1 MKFLKFFFFSFFLCV
16 SSVASNDINLSNEN
30 NRFEGLDKT
39 KNSFKIINQIN
50 QINTSKIKTEY
61 GDFVKL
67 TVPYY
72 STNSEIGTPELPS
85 LMKLIS
91 VPNGSEVD
99 VNIINKASKKIKLSE
114 VFYSLLVISIMI
126 AIADQT
132 ANLFK
137 DSFQRLRP
145 CYNESLISFVRL
157 VNESCGGKYGF
168 FSAHA
173 SNSFSLAVFFGLLF
187 KNKFRFIIYMTLFYA
202 SLISF
207 SRIYLG
213 VHFPLDIFFGGVYG
227 IITGLVIFRIYE
239 NRLNF
244 FKFLNKS

>member
-1 MKFLKFFFFSFFLCV
+1 MIEEILKLDSQLFLFLNNLGSPAFDNFWIYLSYKESNILFYLALLIFYFFS
-16 SSVASNDINLSNEN
+16 E
-30 NRFEGLDKT
+30 
-39 KNSFKIINQIN
+39 
-50 QINTSKIKTEY
+50 
-61 GDFVKL
+61 
-67 TVPYY
+67 
-72 STNSEIGTPELPS
+72 
-85 LMKLIS
+85 
-91 VPNGSEVD
+91 
-99 VNIINKASKKIKLSE
+99 SKKIKLSE
-114 VFYSLLVISIMI
+114 VFYSLFFIAIMI

>member
-1 MKFLKFFFFSFFLCV
+1 MIEEILKLDSQLFIFLNNLGSPTFDNFWIYLSYKESNILFYLALLIFYFFS
-16 SSVASNDINLSNEN
+16 E
-30 NRFEGLDKT
+30 
-39 KNSFKIINQIN
+39 
-50 QINTSKIKTEY
+50 
-61 GDFVKL
+61 
-67 TVPYY
+67 
-72 STNSEIGTPELPS
+72 
-85 LMKLIS
+85 
-91 VPNGSEVD
+91 
-99 VNIINKASKKIKLSE
+99 SKKIKLSE
-114 VFYSLLVISIMI
+114 VFYSLLFIAIMI

-202 SLISF
+202 FLISF

>member
-1 MKFLKFFFFSFFLCV
+1 MIEEILKLDSQLFLFL
-16 SSVASNDINLSNEN
+16 NNL
-30 NRFEGLDKT
+30 
-39 KNSFKIINQIN
+39 
-50 QINTSKIKTEY
+50 
-61 GDFVKL
+61 
-67 TVPYY
+67 
-72 STNSEIGTPELPS
+72 
-85 LMKLIS
+85 
-91 VPNGSEVD
+91 GSPAFDNFWIYLSYKES
-99 VNIINKASKKIKLSE
+99 NIIFYLALLVFYFYSKSKKIKLSE
-114 VFYSLLVISIMI
+114 VFYSLLFIAIMI

-157 VNESCGGKYGF
+157 VKESCGGKYGF
-168 FSAHA
+168 FYAHA